1 MTESVIT
8 RAKRT
13 RVGRIV
19 KRVVRGVQPL
29 PPRVSVVVPFHDS
42 VGSLAACLDSLLRQT
57 YPNVEIVLV
66 DDGSVDGSAEVA
78 QRYAREHRTVVLVRQ
93 EHLGV
98 GAARNRGIELATGD
112 YLAFCD
118 SDDTVSS
125 QGYERLATSMTA
137 SGSDLA
143 VGSLTLQTNGRHQEP
158 GWARRSNARR
168 TQGATLVEQPEIM
181 ANLMPGTRL
190 LRRDFVERHAL
201 RFATEGDHSD
211 VVMIVRA
218 LVLARTFD
226 MIPAVVYRWHWRE
239 DGRSLWQRGLVD
251 RDRVADRLARMR
263 EAGAIV
269 VAEAPPEVQGAYFA
283 EILHTVVP
291 DLVRAAVTRSDGY
304 WEALSHELD
313 AFISSVPWSVLLRVP
328 VEDRAVAVLCA
339 QDQRE
344 ATEQF
349 LEYAMAN
356 PHGLPYE
363 MDGDQPRVTLPAVDS
378 LAAASRDLVDVAE
391 SELQLRTR
399 LASLRWVAPD
409 TLQLEGAAFVEY
421 LADSY
426 SASVVTV
433 VLRDLET
440 GQERR
445 IETTPAPDVEV
456 NQWAQRDHEDHTGG
470 AFRCRITHADLP
482 SPDRGRCE
490 VEVEVELSIG
500 GYTRRGG
507 FQTRQVSGS
516 AGLLERS
523 EAGGVLVAPVWR
535 QYKGLKVRVRRPGAQ
550 DREPVPPRGS
560 VRVATV
566 AASGGLLTLG
576 GEAEVG
582 GELALVG
589 PRGSTA
595 WVPLVPAGGTFE
607 VTLDLLVDEWGLGR
621 TPLPADRYAV
631 MHRDGSGVLARVAL
645 DRSLWRQLP
654 SPIRDGDL
662 DVFPLATDDGDL
674 VVRVIPA
681 EWRSSRPP
689 YLRRRLREEVYPLAR
704 EKPLLDVALFETFA
718 GKAAGDNPGAL
729 CREMAG
735 RDDHGL
741 ELVFSVLDRSVEV
754 PDGARAVV
762 RFSAEYFELLGRARY
777 LIVNAS
783 LPYFF
788 RKREGQIYYQTWH
801 GSPLKRIAHDRPH
814 LDFFNWHHRR
824 QLLVA
829 RDGWDCLLS
838 QSEFCTR
845 ALRSAFR
852 YDGPV
857 MELGYPRND
866 LMVSDRAEDVRA
878 RPPAQPRAPRRPAG
892 GALRP
897 HLAGQPAGRPGLRQG
912 ALPRP
917 ARHRRA
923 VPDAVVLVRGHYNS
937 VQAAEDVDPDGR
949 VIDVTRYPDIADLY
963 VAADALVTDYS
974 SVFFD
979 FVLTDK
985 PMVFLAPDLRG
996 VPRRQP
1002 RLLPRLPRDRPGT
1015 GLPDHRRGGQAPLR
1029 APTSTPRRGRGSG
1042 ATFAPHDDG
1051 TSAARVVDAIL
1062 ELGARAAG

>member
-1 MTESVIT
+1 M
-8 RAKRT
+8 
-13 RVGRIV
+13 
-19 KRVVRGVQPL
+19 
-29 PPRVSVVVPFHDS
+29 
-42 VGSLAACLDSLLRQT
+42 
-57 YPNVEIVLV
+57 
-66 DDGSVDGSAEVA
+66 
-78 QRYAREHRTVVLVRQ
+78 
-93 EHLGV
+93 
-98 GAARNRGIELATGD
+98 
-112 YLAFCD
+112 
-118 SDDTVSS
+118 
-125 QGYERLATSMTA
+125 
-137 SGSDLA
+137 
-143 VGSLTLQTNGRHQEP
+143 
-158 GWARRSNARR
+158 
-168 TQGATLVEQPEIM
+168 
-181 ANLMPGTRL
+181 
-190 LRRDFVERHAL
+190 
-201 RFATEGDHSD
+201 
-211 VVMIVRA
+211 
-218 LVLARTFD
+218 
-226 MIPAVVYRWHWRE
+226 
-239 DGRSLWQRGLVD
+239 
-251 RDRVADRLARMR
+251 
-263 EAGAIV
+263 
-269 VAEAPPEVQGAYFA
+269 
-283 EILHTVVP
+283 
-291 DLVRAAVTRSDGY
+291 
-304 WEALSHELD
+304 
-313 AFISSVPWSVLLRVP
+313 
-328 VEDRAVAVLCA
+328 
-339 QDQRE
+339 
-344 ATEQF
+344 
-349 LEYAMAN
+349 
-356 PHGLPYE
+356 
-363 MDGDQPRVTLPAVDS
+363 
-378 LAAASRDLVDVAE
+378 
-391 SELQLRTR
+391 
-399 LASLRWVAPD
+399 
-409 TLQLEGAAFVEY
+409 EY

-440 GQERR
+440 RPDRR

-456 NQWAQRDHEDHTGG
+456 NQWARATTRTTPAALPLRH
-470 AFRCRITHADLP
+470 HADLP
-482 SPDRGRCE
+482 SPDRGRLE
-490 VEVEVELSIG
+490 VTVELSIG

-507 FQTRQVSGS
+507 FQTRRSPAAPDCWS
-516 AGLLERS
+516 APSRRR
-523 EAGGVLVAPVWR
+523 VVAPVGAACR
-535 QYKGLKVRVRRPGAQ
+535 APLECASRRGRPRRVRTA
-550 DREPVPPRGS
+550 EPVQVAD
-560 VRVATV
+560 VRP
-566 AASGGLLTLG
+566 SRGGLLTLG

-878 RPPAQPRAPRRPAG
+878 RTRRS
-892 GALRP
+892 L
-897 HLAGQPAGRPGLRQG
+897 GLRDDQLVVLYAPTWRDNQRVG
-912 ALPRP
+912 RVFDKVLYLDPHAIVEQ
-917 ARHRRA
+917 

-937 VQAAEDVDPDGR
+937 VQAAEEVDPDGR

-985 PMVFLAPDLRG
+985 PMVFLAPDLLEYRDDNRG
-996 VPRRQP
+996 FYLDYHETVPGP
-1002 RLLPRLPRDRPGT
+1002 VCLTTDEVVKLLSA
-1015 GLPDHRRGGQAPLR
+1015 PDEYAAVRERFR
-1029 APTSTPRRGRGSG
+1029 ATY
-1042 ATFAPHDDG
+1042 APHDEMSPTTKNIEPRIATMSATTQPG
-1051 TSAARVVDAIL
+1051 EHRRAAR
-1062 ELGARAAG
+1062 RCC